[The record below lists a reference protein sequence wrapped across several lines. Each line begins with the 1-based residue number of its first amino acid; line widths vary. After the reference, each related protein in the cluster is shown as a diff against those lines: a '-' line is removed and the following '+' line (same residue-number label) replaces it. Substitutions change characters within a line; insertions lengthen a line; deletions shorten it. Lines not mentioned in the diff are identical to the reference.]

1 MAASSQGASI
11 VPASLFDALPMLE
24 SGEQFDTLIRRGDVH
39 IERIVSSPRPEP
51 VRYDQAHDEWV
62 LLLQGQATLELAGEE
77 VQLAAGDHLL
87 IPAHCPHR
95 VLATSETPRCVWLAV
110 HIPLAPDAAQSTGDL
125 STPPAGPPTA

>member
-1 MAASSQGASI
+1 MVASSQRASI
-11 VPASLFDALPMLE
+11 LPASLFDALPLLE
-24 SGEQFDTLIRRGDVH
+24 TGEQFDTLIRRSDVH

-51 VRYDQAHDEWV
+51 VGYDQAHDEWV
-62 LLLQGQATLELAGEE
+62 LLLQGQATLDLAGDE

-110 HIPLAPDAAQSTGDL
+110 HLQAAPDAAQNDGESSG
-125 STPPAGPPTA
+125 SSAG